1 MRAGQGRSSA
11 HRRDRGRVP
20 RVLLPLLTA
29 ALGLSALAAPL
40 AQQVFRSAVDLIAVD
55 VQVIDGDGIPVD
67 AIGPDKFEVSIN
79 GRTRKVASA
88 QFVRQAAT
96 DSIGIN
102 KRAVI
107 EKAASL
113 PPAEDLG
120 GRTFIL
126 AFDDGSFEPGTA
138 RPAVEAA
145 LHFVDSLDPND
156 KLGLYIYPSG
166 ARMEPTT
173 DRAPIRQSLD
183 RIVGKRWS
191 MISRFNLRPSELVD
205 ITAAIDMGLRARSNT
220 LTLDGTIPAAGLVTA
235 GTPAASL
242 PPDFATVLDVANREC
257 PGQADCISSI
267 LNEVAML
274 APQLENQASGSL
286 SGIDELLRGLARV
299 EGRKAVV
306 LVSAG
311 ILLSDR
317 KDGRPGVGDVSK
329 TLGQIAAQG
338 NVTLYTVQ
346 IESSGPVAV
355 ASSRLPRA
363 ASNRDKLLYGN
374 WLDEFSAAAGGSR
387 IYVPVGSGAFAFD
400 RVLRETSAH
409 YLLGVEPDEADR
421 DGRPRELKVKVNR
434 PGVTVHGRRWVVIP
448 ARARAD

>member
-1 MRAGQGRSSA
+1 MRAGRHFSA
-11 HRRDRGRVP
+11 PSRGTAP
-20 RVLLPLLTA
+20 RILLPLLTVV
-29 ALGLSALAAPL
+29 LGVSALAAPV

-67 AIGPDKFEVSIN
+67 AIGPESFAVSIN

-88 QFVRQAAT
+88 QFVRQAASDAVGLT
-96 DSIGIN
+96 
-102 KRAVI
+102 KREVLNR
-107 EKAASL
+107 AALL
-113 PPAEDLG
+113 PPPEDLD

-126 AFDDGSFEPGTA
+126 AFDDGSFEPGSA

-145 LHFVDSLDPND
+145 MHFVDSLDPND
-156 KLGLYIYPSG
+156 KLGLYVYPSG
-166 ARMEPTT
+166 ARIQPTT

-191 MISRFNLRPSELVD
+191 FISRFNLRPSEVVD
-205 ITAAIDMGLRARSNT
+205 ITAAIDMGLRARQNT
-220 LTLDGTIPAAGLVTA
+220 LTLDGTIPAAGLVTP

-274 APQLENQASGSL
+274 APQLESQASNSL
-286 SGIDELLRGLARV
+286 GGIDELLRGLARI

-317 KDGRPGVGDVSK
+317 KDGRPGVGDVSR

-346 IESSGPVAV
+346 IEATGPLAI

-363 ASNRDKLLYGN
+363 ASARDKLLYGN
-374 WLDEFSAAAGGSR
+374 WLDEFSSAAGGSR

-434 PGVTVHGRRWVVIP
+434 SGVTVHGRRWVVIP
-448 ARARAD
+448 ARSRAD